1 MEQVLQFAGQYW
13 WLVFVFG
20 GSIGGAAKA
29 IGAANRRRAERAQER
44 FRLKQQT
51 KVAIAQS
58 KAEHRKDEQAQRRD
72 LAKAMKEHQGV
83 DDRWF
88 AYETDLVTLLDFPMM
103 IDMREPLTVAFHQA
117 KGRAD
122 LLRPEDPMALIGDLD
137 AQTEYRDAVHAYA
150 IALDVAEAEAKRRR
164 HGGFSSTEQ
173 TRLTRAQ
180 SLLRL
185 AFDAAATPE
194 ERQSAYQRARR
205 ELDGLIAMPAV
216 GCVQL
221 EQQIARAI
229 EA

>member
-1 MEQVLQFAGQYW
+1 MDQVLQFASNYW
-13 WLVFVFG
+13 WLIFVFG
-20 GSIGGAAKA
+20 GSIGGAVKA
-29 IGAANRRRAERAQER
+29 VGAANRRRAERAQER

-72 LAKAMKEHQGV
+72 LAKAMKEHQAV

-103 IDMREPLTVAFHQA
+103 IDLREPLTVSFHQA

-122 LLRPEDPMALIGDLD
+122 LLRPDDPLALVGDLQ
-137 AQTEYRDAVHAYA
+137 AQAEYREAVHAYA
-150 IALDVAEAEAKRRR
+150 IAFDVAEAEAQRRR
-164 HGGFSSTEQ
+164 RGGFSATEQ
-173 TRLTRAQ
+173 VRLTRAQ

-185 AFDAAATPE
+185 AVDPGATPE
-194 ERQSAYQRARR
+194 ERQGAYRRARH

-216 GCVQL
+216 GCAQL
-221 EQQIARAI
+221 ERQIARAI
-229 EA
+229 ET